1 MWVLMSQKVYIG
13 NLAFEAER
21 IDLLDLFAQY
31 EPQEVFLGRD
41 KFTGKSRGF
50 AFVTLGS
57 EEMALKAVDDLNEK
71 DFAGRTLKVAIA
83 EDRTG

>member
-1 MWVLMSQKVYIG
+1 MSQKVYIG

-31 EPQEVFLGRD
+31 DPQEVFLGRD

>member
-1 MWVLMSQKVYIG
+1 MSQKVYIG

>member
-1 MWVLMSQKVYIG
+1 MSHKVYIG

-31 EPQEVFLGRD
+31 DPQEVFLGRD

-57 EEMALKAVDDLNEK
+57 EEMALKAVEDLNEK
-71 DFAGRTLKVAIA
+71 DFAGRTLKVAVA

>member
-1 MWVLMSQKVYIG
+1 MSQKVYIG

-31 EPQEVFLGRD
+31 DPQEVFLGRD
-41 KFTGKSRGF
+41 KFTGKPIGF

-57 EEMALKAVDDLNEK
+57 EEMALKAVEELNET
-71 DFAGRTLKVAIA
+71 DFAGRTLKVAVA